1 MSKCIPT
8 MVEVFDGFEMNFST
22 TNNLD
27 RCIDFDAQCMT
38 VDAHSLT
45 FLKYC
50 NSRRKHAYTVY
61 FWLHCLYI

>member
-1 MSKCIPT
+1 MGKCIPT
-8 MVEVFDGFEMNFST
+8 MVEVFDRFKMNFST

-38 VDAHSLT
+38 VDTHSLM
-45 FLKYC
+45 FLKYY
-50 NSRRKHAYTVY
+50 NSRTKHAYTVY